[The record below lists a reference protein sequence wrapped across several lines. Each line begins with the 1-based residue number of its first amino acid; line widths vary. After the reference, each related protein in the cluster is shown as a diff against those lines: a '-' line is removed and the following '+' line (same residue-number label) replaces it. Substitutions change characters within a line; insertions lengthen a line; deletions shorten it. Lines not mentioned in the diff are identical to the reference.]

1 MSTNDFNQI
10 NTMKKNILILTIA
23 VISILGACKKE
34 DTAEVSKVVSVS
46 YPMIT
51 LKGAPGDTVIF
62 LATGSTYTD
71 AGATLTDDITGAQS
85 DLIGSTAEVD
95 LSTPGVYY
103 VTFSASNSNGF
114 ETTKNRV
121 IVVYDAT
128 VPLEDYTGTY
138 SQANGR
144 VVNVAKVADRL
155 FTCDD
160 LYGTFTIPIPLYFVD
175 FGTGLYI
182 PSQKIHPSLGVEV
195 HGEGEKTGT
204 AGSYVLD
211 FYGLTRDGQPR
222 PRTLTQQ

>member
-1 MSTNDFNQI
+1 
-10 NTMKKNILILTIA
+10 MKKIILVLNIA
-23 VISILGACKKE
+23 VVTFIASCKKE
-34 DTAEVSKVVSVS
+34 DTANVSKVVSVS
-46 YPMIT
+46 YPAIT
-51 LKGAPGDTVIF
+51 LKGPAADSVVF

-71 AGATLTDDITGAQS
+71 AGATLTDDITGANS
-85 DLIGSTAEVD
+85 DLTGNVSEVD

-103 VTFSASNSNGF
+103 VNFSASNANGF
-114 ETTKNRV
+114 ETNKSRV
-121 IVVYDAT
+121 IVVYDAS

-144 VVNVAKVADRL
+144 IVNVSKVADRL
-155 FTCDD
+155 FICDD
-160 LYGTFTIPIPLYFVD
+160 LYGTFSIPIPLYFVD

-182 PSQKIHPSLGVEV
+182 PSQRIDPSLGVEV